1 VLTRTPSLPPLPGA
15 VLARLRLSLN
25 TPVVSV
31 AGLPVGPASA
41 AIALERAAGTLRLT
55 LALRS
60 TRNGQVVYFQPGSRP
75 APGAPEAL
83 ALEAVLAFAEGMG
96 FLFDDDAVASGEGEA
111 LAARRWARF
120 APEQAS
126 AAPGGARSEAQRE
139 AQQGQ
144 LLLSKFRFLAA
155 IPAER
160 LLAPPP
166 ADGPDGMLRLLSHF

>member
-1 VLTRTPSLPPLPGA
+1 VLTRTPSLPPLSGA

-25 TPVVSV
+25 TPVVSI

-41 AIALERAAGTLRLT
+41 AIALERAAGTLRVT

-60 TRNGQVVYFQPGSRP
+60 TRNGQVVYFQPGSRL

-83 ALEAVLAFAEGMG
+83 ALEAALAFAEGMG
-96 FLFDDDAVASGEGEA
+96 FLFEEDAVASGGGEA
-111 LAARRWARF
+111 LAARRWADF

-126 AAPGGARSEAQRE
+126 EVHQAR
-139 AQQGQ
+139 

-160 LLAPPP
+160 LLAPPA